1 MLKDIFLFLFLPP
14 GLAIWPALVAL
25 YYVRKKPL
33 VSRRWLVA
41 ALLLAWVTSMPASG
55 RLVSTSIISQ
65 VEARQD
71 ISPEDADL
79 IVMPTAGM
87 TYMSSMGWMPAK
99 ESYQRALVAYR
110 VQAKVG
116 SRVPIVISG
125 GKTKGLSYP
134 SEAKV
139 VSRLINRNKAQ
150 ITPTILE
157 ETSLNTYENAREAV
171 RIADS
176 RNADTIL
183 LVTSDVHM
191 LRALASFRARG
202 MEPAPIPVFT
212 IERGAL
218 AFNDFL
224 PSLSGMH
231 EVRRGLYEIMA
242 LIHYSLV
249 GYIEPKDIF
258 YNSLKATK
266 KSQ

>member
-1 MLKDIFLFLFLPP
+1 MLFLPP
-14 GLAIWPALVAL
+14 GLAIWPVVVAL
-25 YYVRKKPL
+25 YHIRNKPL
-33 VSRRWLVA
+33 VARRWLITG
-41 ALLLAWVTSMPASG
+41 LLLAWVTSMPAFG
-55 RLVSTSIISQ
+55 RLVATSIISQ

-71 ISPEDADL
+71 IAPEDADL

-87 TYMSSMGWMPAK
+87 TYMSSMGWMPTKA
-99 ESYQRALVAYR
+99 SYQRALVAYS
-110 VQAKVG
+110 VQARVG
-116 SRVPIVISG
+116 SRVPIVILG

-134 SEAKV
+134 AEAKV
-139 VSRLINRNKAQ
+139 VSKLINRNKAQ

-171 RIADS
+171 RIADG

-202 MEPAPIPVFT
+202 IDPAPIPVFT

-224 PSLSGMH
+224 PSLSGMQ

-249 GYIEPKDIF
+249 GYIKPQDIF
-258 YNSLKATK
+258 YTSLNSAENNK
-266 KSQ
+266 